1 LVPFVQRLQSSDS
14 GPVSYTVL
22 GSDYLPIGPVDDFL
36 SNLTTR
42 KRSPNTVQGYAY
54 DLADFFEWLDQRSR
68 DFKTLTLEQLGEFF
82 EWLRKPRETT

>member
-1 LVPFVQRLQSSDS
+1 MQARSSWCHS
-14 GPVSYTVL
+14 FNGCSPRTAA
-22 GSDYLPIGPVDDFL
+22 PCRTPVDDFL